1 MLQQFLIQQNKYA
14 TPLAVKLLMRLVVQV
29 IVYAVELAIINVR
42 ATVRKQN
49 ALKRI
54 VIVTVPTNNC
64 RYSI

>member
-14 TPLAVKLLMRLVVQV
+14 ILFAVKLLMRLVVQV

>member
-14 TPLAVKLLMRLVVQV
+14 ILLAVKLLMRLVVQV

-42 ATVRKQN
+42 VTVRRQN

>member
-29 IVYAVELAIINVR
+29 IVYGVELAIINVR

>member
-29 IVYAVELAIINVR
+29 TVYAVELAIINVR

>member
-42 ATVRKQN
+42 ATVRRQN

>member
-29 IVYAVELAIINVR
+29 IVYAVDLAIINVR

>member
-14 TPLAVKLLMRLVVQV
+14 ILLAVKLLMRLVVQV